1 MTRPRGRPPMP
12 SATSRAIDPVGIT
25 SIGARV
31 SSPSRMTAP
40 LPCCRSICA
49 SAVVSALSR
58 SKPAMDAP
66 LDRSDGRRRRY
77 GRGRTVSVPRHRLWT
92 PARKPQYEHL
102 FDIVGRHAGRPPD
115 SSERGW
121 APAKPPGERGWGPAT
136 SGEAAENSVPL
147 GDRDLEVLADGPPD
161 VPCRLALGECLVDG
175 AISEPA
181 DDLVTG
187 HGVGV
192 TSAEARLHPC
202 PDPGQPHGIPGY
214 PATGAGSGPRDERR
228 S

>member
-102 FDIVGRHAGRPPD
+102 FDNVGRHAGRPPD

-121 APAKPPGERGWGPAT
+121 APAKPPPGSGVGAARQRGEAAPGSGVGAPRQAAKPPGERGRGPAT
-136 SGEAAENSVPL
+136 GGEAAENSVPL

-161 VPCRLALGECLVDG
+161 VLCRLALGECLVDG

-187 HGVGV
+187 H
-192 TSAEARLHPC
+192 R
-202 PDPGQPHGIPGY
+202 
-214 PATGAGSGPRDERR
+214 
-228 S
+228 